1 MNIALAL
8 LWWFSAASLWALDL
22 ASVQQE
28 PNREKRNQLASRSCA
43 PYSALD
49 TARTASQANDLDKT
63 RASLDEVGDAV
74 SLAYDSLKQTG
85 KEARRDPKFFKRTE
99 LATRQILR
107 RIEGMAESM
116 NFEDRSLLEK
126 LRDRVAAIHENLLQ
140 DIMAKKEVIQGDASM
155 RYLITHISRGPS
167 NPICDRAAARL
178 SDARRNR
185 PVARNAGA

>member
-1 MNIALAL
+1 MTRRIQRMNIALAL

-28 PNREKRNQLASRSCA
+28 PNLEKRNQLAMECA
-43 PYSALD
+43 NSALD
-49 TARTASQANDLDKT
+49 TARTAYQANDLDKT

-99 LATRQILR
+99 LATRQMLR

-116 NFEDRSLLEK
+116 NFEDRSLLDK
-126 LRDRVAAIHENLLQ
+126 LRERVATIHENLLQ
-140 DIMAKKEVIQGDASM
+140 DIMAKKK
-155 RYLITHISRGPS
+155 
-167 NPICDRAAARL
+167 
-178 SDARRNR
+178 
-185 PVARNAGA
+185 